1 MGNGRFNEEIDSSI
15 LFRDLRWVLANVT
28 CFCAARLG
36 YPIIAV
42 RSKLFKGKSRL
53 GRVQTQSEKA
63 EETLLAL
70 KEFKRYLEGLEK
82 DLSRT
87 SKKYSN
93 REIGQGVGFV
103 AAGIHEALNYLE
115 IVKKVIVKTERVVAK
130 RNSISENARLS
141 ASD

>member
-1 MGNGRFNEEIDSSI
+1 M
-15 LFRDLRWVLANVT
+15 
-28 CFCAARLG
+28 
-36 YPIIAV
+36 
-42 RSKLFKGKSRL
+42 
-53 GRVQTQSEKA
+53 QTQREKA
-63 EETLLAL
+63 ESTLLAM

-93 REIGQGVGFV
+93 REIAQGVGFV

-130 RNSISENARLS
+130 RNIASEK
-141 ASD
+141 ASVSTSSS

>member
-1 MGNGRFNEEIDSSI
+1 
-15 LFRDLRWVLANVT
+15 
-28 CFCAARLG
+28 
-36 YPIIAV
+36 
-42 RSKLFKGKSRL
+42 
-53 GRVQTQSEKA
+53 VQTQREKA
-63 EETLLAL
+63 ESTLLAM

-93 REIGQGVGFV
+93 REVAQGVGFV

-130 RNSISENARLS
+130 RNITSQNSGASTSS
-141 ASD
+141 A

>member
-1 MGNGRFNEEIDSSI
+1 MLLS
-15 LFRDLRWVLANVT
+15 LFS
-28 CFCAARLG
+28 
-36 YPIIAV
+36 
-42 RSKLFKGKSRL
+42 RSPLKGKTVLSRDPM
-53 GRVQTQSEKA
+53 QSHQRSA
-63 EETLLAL
+63 QATLVAL
-70 KEFKRYLEGLEK
+70 TEFKRYLEGLEK

-93 REIGQGVGFV
+93 REVAQGVGFV

-130 RNSISENARLS
+130 RNSVSESARLS

>member
-1 MGNGRFNEEIDSSI
+1 MGRAPE
-15 LFRDLRWVLANVT
+15 
-28 CFCAARLG
+28 
-36 YPIIAV
+36 
-42 RSKLFKGKSRL
+42 
-53 GRVQTQSEKA
+53 QTQHEKA
-63 EETLLAL
+63 EATLLAM

-93 REIGQGVGFV
+93 REVAQGVGFV

-130 RNSISENARLS
+130 RNLVSENTIIS
-141 ASD
+141 TDHE

>member
-1 MGNGRFNEEIDSSI
+1 MVE
-15 LFRDLRWVLANVT
+15 
-28 CFCAARLG
+28 
-36 YPIIAV
+36 
-42 RSKLFKGKSRL
+42 
-53 GRVQTQSEKA
+53 QTQREKSEA
-63 EETLLAL
+63 TLLAM

-93 REIGQGVGFV
+93 REVAQGVGFV

-130 RNSISENARLS
+130 RNSVSENATLS
-141 ASD
+141 AGPS

>member
-1 MGNGRFNEEIDSSI
+1 
-15 LFRDLRWVLANVT
+15 
-28 CFCAARLG
+28 
-36 YPIIAV
+36 
-42 RSKLFKGKSRL
+42 L
-53 GRVQTQSEKA
+53 GRELVQTQREKA
-63 EETLLAL
+63 ESTLLAM

-93 REIGQGVGFV
+93 REVAQGVGFV

-130 RNSISENARLS
+130 RNIASENAAKS
-141 ASD
+141 SPSE